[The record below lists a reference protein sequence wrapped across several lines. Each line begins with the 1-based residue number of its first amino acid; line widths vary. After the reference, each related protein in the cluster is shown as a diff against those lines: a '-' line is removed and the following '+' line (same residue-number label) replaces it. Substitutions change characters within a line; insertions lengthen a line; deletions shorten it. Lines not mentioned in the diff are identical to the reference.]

1 MPDATNSFTSVRPDR
16 TRVQLFTMALLRIA
30 VGWHFAYEGLAKLF
44 DPQWSA
50 EGYLRSANW
59 VGAGL
64 FHRLAEDPTLLAIT
78 NQVNMWA
85 LVVIGAAL
93 MLGCATR
100 LAAVAGMGLLALYY
114 LAHPPLF
121 APAAG
126 VAEGSYLIVN
136 KNVVEMLALLVVATF
151 SRGRL
156 GLDYYLRP
164 VWNALLRRL
173 AAWRAGW
180 QAEHSEPIS
189 ARDPETLARRQAL
202 AGLVSVPFFGAFVM
216 AVLKKRGYE
225 SQEEK
230 QLANAADGLSG
241 ASMKVDWS
249 TLDQLKGQVPAAK
262 IKHIQLSR
270 VMMGGNLMNGFA
282 HARDLI
288 YVSKLI
294 RAYHD
299 RDKVFETFRLAE
311 ACGINAIIT
320 NPILAPMIVDYW
332 ENCGGKIQFVAQCK
346 GRDEQ
351 EFLDNIAFSI
361 DHGACAAYVQ
371 GAAGDTYV
379 SQGNFELIAK
389 GLDRMRAAG
398 MPAGIGAHYL
408 RTIVECVEQGF
419 EPDFWMKTLHHHN
432 YWSARTDKQHDNIW
446 CEEPDETIA
455 FMKNLPQPWIAFK
468 VLAAGSIH
476 PKVGFKYAFENGADF
491 VCVGMYDFQVV
502 EDANLALD
510 VLGGKLVRQRPWCA

>member
-1 MPDATNSFTSVRPDR
+1 MPDAKHASGSVRSDR
-16 TRVQLFTMALLRIA
+16 TRGQLFTMALLRIA

-44 DPQWSA
+44 DPHWSA
-50 EGYLRSANW
+50 ESYLRSANW
-59 VGAGL
+59 VAADW
-64 FHRLAEDPTLLAIT
+64 FHRLADSPTLLSIT

-85 LVVIGAAL
+85 LVVIGVAL

-100 LAAVAGMGLLALYY
+100 VAAISGMVLLALYY

-121 APAAG
+121 TPTAG

-151 SRGRL
+151 SQGRL
-156 GLDYYLRP
+156 GLDRYLRSI
-164 VWNALLRRL
+164 WSWSLRQVSR
-173 AAWRAGW
+173 WRHRW
-180 QAEHSEPIS
+180 QSKHSEPIS
-189 ARDPETLARRQAL
+189 AGDPETLARRQAL

-225 SQEEK
+225 SQEER
-230 QLANAADGLSG
+230 QLATLADGLSG

-249 TLDQLKGQVPAAK
+249 TLDQLKGQVPSGK
-262 IKHIQLSR
+262 IKQVELSR
-270 VMMGGNLMNGFA
+270 VMMGGNLMNGVA

-299 RDKVFETFRLAE
+299 RDKIFETLRLAE
-311 ACGINAIIT
+311 ACGINTVIT
-320 NPILAPMIVDYW
+320 NPILGPMIVDYW
-332 ENCGGKIQFVAQCK
+332 EHGGGKIQFISQCQ
-346 GRDEQ
+346 GRDEK
-351 EFLDNIAFSI
+351 EFLDSVSFSI

-371 GAAGDTYV
+371 GAAADRYV
-379 SQGNFELIAK
+379 SRGDFDLIAR
-389 GLDRMRAAG
+389 GLERMQAAG
-398 MPAGIGAHYL
+398 IPAGIGAHYL
-408 RTIVECVEQGF
+408 RTIVQCHEQGF
-419 EPDFWMKTLHHHN
+419 DPDFWMKTLHHHN
-432 YWSARTDKQHDNIW
+432 YWSARMDKQHDNIW

-455 FMKNLPQPWIAFK
+455 FMKEMPQPWIAFK
-468 VLAAGSIH
+468 ILAAGSIH

-502 EDANLALD
+502 EDANLTLET
-510 VLGGKLVRQRPWCA
+510 LSNKLIRQRPWCA

>member
-1 MPDATNSFTSVRPDR
+1 MVPPRCALIGRALSCSRWLCCGSR
-16 TRVQLFTMALLRIA
+16 WAGISLTRGWPSCLIRNGPPRVICARRI
-30 VGWHFAYEGLAKLF
+30 GWEPACFIH
-44 DPQWSA
+44 
-50 EGYLRSANW
+50 
-59 VGAGL
+59 
-64 FHRLAEDPTLLAIT
+64 LAEDPTLLAIT

-136 KNVVEMLALLVVATF
+136 KNLVEMLALLVVATF

-156 GLDYYLRP
+156 GLDHYLRP
-164 VWNALLRRL
+164 VWNSLVRRL

-225 SQEEK
+225 SHEEK
-230 QLANAADGLSG
+230 QLAGAADGLSG

-262 IKHIQLSR
+262 IKQVQLSR

-408 RTIVECVEQGF
+408 QTIVECVEQGF

-491 VCVGMYDFQVV
+491 LCVGMYDFQVV

>member
-1 MPDATNSFTSVRPDR
+1 MPDANYDPDFVRPDR
-16 TRVQLFTMALLRIA
+16 THAQLFTMALLRIA
-30 VGWHFAYEGLAKLF
+30 VGWHFAYEGFAKLV

-59 VGAGL
+59 IAAGM
-64 FHRLAEDPTLLAIT
+64 FHRLAESPTLLAVT

-85 LVVIGAAL
+85 LLVIGVAL

-100 LAAVAGMGLLALYY
+100 VAAIAGMCLLALYY

-121 APAAG
+121 TTAAG

-151 SRGRL
+151 SQGRL
-156 GLDYYLRP
+156 GLDRYLRP
-164 VWNALLRRL
+164 VGNSLIRRL
-173 AAWRAGW
+173 GQWRVGW
-180 QAEHSEPIS
+180 QAAHSEPVS
-189 ARDPETLARRQAL
+189 ARDTETLARRQAL

-230 QLANAADGLSG
+230 QLAAAADGLSG

-249 TLDQLKGQVPAAK
+249 TLDQLKGQVPSGN
-262 IKHIQLSR
+262 IKGVPLSR
-270 VMMGGNLMNGFA
+270 LIMGGNLMNGVA

-311 ACGINAIIT
+311 ACGINTLIA
-320 NPILAPMIVDYW
+320 NPVLGPMVVDYW
-332 ENCGGKIQFVAQCK
+332 ESCGGKIQFVSQCR

-351 EFLDNIAFSI
+351 EYMDNIAFSI
-361 DHGACAAYVQ
+361 DHGACAAYLQ

-379 SQGNFELIAK
+379 SQGRFDLIAK
-389 GLDRMRAAG
+389 GLQRMRAAG
-398 MPAGIGAHYL
+398 IPAGIGAHYL

-432 YWSARTDKQHDNIW
+432 YWSARLDKQHDNIW

-455 FMKNLPQPWIAFK
+455 FMKELPQPWIAFK

-476 PKVGFKYAFENGADF
+476 PKIGFKYAFESGADF
-491 VCVGMYDFQVV
+491 LCVGMYDFQVV

-510 VLGGKLVRQRPWCA
+510 VLNAKLVRQRPWCA